1 MVFAFDTL
9 AFSKKLRDKGVPL
22 EQAEAH
28 AEAIREF
35 VMTELATKADIRELR
50 QEIHSLSLALT
61 VRLGGLIVVGIGAL
75 AALIK
80 LG

>member
-9 AFSKKLRDKGVPL
+9 AFSKKLRDKGVPQ

-35 VMTELATKADIRELR
+35 VMAELATKADIRELR
-50 QEIHSLSLALT
+50 AEVERLSLVLT

-80 LG
+80 LS